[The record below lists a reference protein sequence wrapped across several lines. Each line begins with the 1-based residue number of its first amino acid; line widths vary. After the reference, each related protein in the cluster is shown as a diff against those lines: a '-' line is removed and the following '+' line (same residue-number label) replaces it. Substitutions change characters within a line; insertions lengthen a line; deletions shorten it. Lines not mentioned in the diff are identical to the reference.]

1 MQTRFISTTSHEF
14 RTPLSAVLSSTE
26 LLQRYGAKWND
37 DKKKEH
43 YNRIIE
49 SVEYL
54 TKLLDDVLTIS
65 RSETG
70 KISFKSESVDLF
82 QLISDCEK
90 DNKSLLTEKHE
101 FRLNYNLEEK
111 EYNLDRKL
119 MRFIFSNLLSNA
131 AKYSPEGGKIEM
143 TINQNQQQLIIE
155 ICDEGIGIPLEEVDK
170 IFDSF
175 YRTKNTGTIE
185 GTGLGLAIVKRS
197 VNLHG
202 GEIKVKSELN
212 KGTTFTVTIPSNV
225 NA

>member
-1 MQTRFISTTSHEF
+1 
-14 RTPLSAVLSSTE
+14 
-26 LLQRYGAKWND
+26 
-37 DKKKEH
+37 
-43 YNRIIE
+43 
-49 SVEYL
+49 
-54 TKLLDDVLTIS
+54 
-65 RSETG
+65 
-70 KISFKSESVDLF
+70 
-82 QLISDCEK
+82 
-90 DNKSLLTEKHE
+90 
-101 FRLNYNLEEK
+101 
-111 EYNLDRKL
+111 